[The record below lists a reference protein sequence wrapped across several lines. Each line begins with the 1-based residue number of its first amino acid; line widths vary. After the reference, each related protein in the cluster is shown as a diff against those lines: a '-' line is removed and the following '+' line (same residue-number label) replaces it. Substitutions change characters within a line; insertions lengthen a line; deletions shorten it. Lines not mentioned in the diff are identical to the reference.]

1 MNGSRFRA
9 HVVEQH
15 VKKVEASAKKEGK
28 VLKQTPRPGK
38 VLAPGSR
45 VRIKVGK

>member
-1 MNGSRFRA
+1 M
-9 HVVEQH
+9 
-15 VKKVEASAKKEGK
+15 KKVQAPAKKVGK

-45 VRIKVGK
+45 VRVNLGE